1 MYNQI
6 ANYVYMQSEIN
17 IKVGNKPPEEYFQ
30 KVLDE
35 MEKQSNTL
43 SGISNMR
50 ELENNLA
57 VNCIPK
63 EIISMKIEN
72 YEDFLALRRKLMA
85 DKMKEYY
92 FSL

>member
-30 KVLDE
+30 KIIGE
-35 MEKQSNTL
+35 MENQANFL
-43 SGISNMR
+43 SGISSMA
-50 ELENNLA
+50 ELENNLK

-63 EIISMKIEN
+63 EIINMKIDN
-72 YEDFLALRRKLMA
+72 YEDFLTARRKLMA
-85 DKMKEYY
+85 GKMKEYY